1 MQLHILRTKYL
12 MLFSPMNEDYLESA
26 DLIKWIE
33 KKTESLFSFHVRII
47 R

>member
-12 MLFSPMNEDYLESA
+12 MLFPPMNEDYLESA
-26 DLIKWIE
+26 GLIKWIE
-33 KKTESLFSFHVRII
+33 KKTESLFSVHVRII